1 MRLTPC
7 SAYATSLP
15 VESEGE
21 AVMASKRQQEK
32 LEAQLEKQRRAAD
45 ILAQIAQRF
54 SWDKQ
59 ARAWH
64 INRDER
70 NASVQP

>member
-1 MRLTPC
+1 
-7 SAYATSLP
+7 
-15 VESEGE
+15 
-21 AVMASKRQQEK
+21 MADKRQQ
-32 LEAQLEKQRRAAD
+32 EAQLEKQRRAAD

-54 SWDKQ
+54 SWDEI

-70 NASVQP
+70 NGRHTP

>member
-1 MRLTPC
+1 
-7 SAYATSLP
+7 
-15 VESEGE
+15 
-21 AVMASKRQQEK
+21 MADKRQQEK

-70 NASVQP
+70 NAAVQS

>member
-1 MRLTPC
+1 
-7 SAYATSLP
+7 
-15 VESEGE
+15 
-21 AVMASKRQQEK
+21 MANKRQQEK
-32 LEAQLEKQRRAAD
+32 LEAQLEKQRRASD

-70 NASVQP
+70 NAAVQS

>member
-1 MRLTPC
+1 M
-7 SAYATSLP
+7 
-15 VESEGE
+15 V
-21 AVMASKRQQEK
+21 SKRQARQQERQAK
-32 LEAQLEKQRRAAD
+32 LDAQRRDKAD

-70 NASVQP
+70 NAAVQS